1 MCCCLLPRA
10 PDPGRRALTKGCCM
24 ALPPRF
30 LASVCRASSVP
41 QSLLS
46 CPTATTPPPRVLPET
61 GREGVGPTP
70 PPLQPTLCFSFDS
83 WFSGFTADSL
93 QPEQEGTC
101 LVPSGFTR
109 VWSAG
114 GRLCWRG
121 RGRGSSGPQRAD
133 SSIRRKLGRESPFPP
148 PMAVTGYQG
157 TSSGHLLFV
166 LHSLP
171 ACGLTYDLAK
181 RHRLSQAGPEHCPW
195 LVSTACLQ

>member
-1 MCCCLLPRA
+1 MQCAAASCPEPLTLGGGRSPRA
-10 PDPGRRALTKGCCM
+10 A
-24 ALPPRF
+24 AWRF
-30 LASVCRASSVP
+30 LHASSPASAVP
-41 QSLLS
+41 LLS
-46 CPTATTPPPRVLPET
+46 PSPCSPVPPPPPRVLPET

-133 SSIRRKLGRESPFPP
+133 SSIKRKLGRESPFPL